1 VTGVGC
7 FIRLL
12 IVGCPEVLETVGL
25 VVCSTF
31 EGASDDKLG
40 TGTEVGFKE
49 LMFLSVTEEGLEVA
63 GVLST
68 QYVAVTLILSTPAL
82 NSFKGFSLMTLK
94 AKNNASSVKT
104 SFGIVKA
111 ICSLRS
117 VASPNPRSKPLERVS
132 FVQVTPDSSSSPG
145 PLTFGPRSIIT
156 ESSPLPSTTRNSSST
171 VQSSIW

>member
-1 VTGVGC
+1 LSSSLVGLDDPELERVGASVEGADVTTPISVGMVDS
-7 FIRLL
+7 R
-12 IVGCPEVLETVGL
+12 IVG
-25 VVCSTF
+25 
-31 EGASDDKLG
+31 DKDSM
-40 TGTEVGFKE
+40 V
-49 LMFLSVTEEGLEVA
+49 LSVTEEGLEVA